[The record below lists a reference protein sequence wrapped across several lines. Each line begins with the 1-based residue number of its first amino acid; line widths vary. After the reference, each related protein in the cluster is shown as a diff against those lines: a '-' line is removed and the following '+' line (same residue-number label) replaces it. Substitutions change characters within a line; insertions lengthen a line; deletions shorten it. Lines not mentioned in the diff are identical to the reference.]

1 MGTIVLSSQTTRR
14 SFLQGSGALAVA
26 TFTSTLAALHAR
38 NAEAAACGSVSGQ
51 VAGPYGPIAPVA
63 DQSTGL
69 PLLQLP
75 AGFRYTSFAWTGDT
89 MLDGR
94 PCPSNH
100 DGMAVV
106 VTRRVGR
113 SDEHVLIRNHERGF
127 GPASSMIMAPVRY
140 DSGTSKG
147 GSALGGTTNLVFRD
161 DSWVS
166 VEPSLGGT
174 LINCGGGPTPWG
186 SWLTCEETLS
196 NESSM
201 HGKRHGY
208 VFEVAADASQVSGNP
223 IVGMGRF
230 SHEAAAVDP
239 ATGYVYLTE
248 DLPNRSGFYRFVPND
263 TRGRLGSLEAGGRL
277 QAAKVAGRNNAS
289 LIVAKRCDEYTLEWI
304 DIVNP
309 DQDAGPVG
317 GPQLPGFDVNPR
329 GSGPFVQAWAGGALQ
344 LARSE
349 GIWYSAGKMYMVDTA
364 TGMDGTSRPGRG
376 EGAVWELDLATMKL
390 KAIFVSDNQLVG
402 NNPDN
407 ITVSPRGGI
416 IVCEDGGN
424 SVDPF
429 GAGTRLLGISAQGDS
444 FIFCKNSISLNAAQI
459 AGADKRIAPGNYSE
473 SEFAGACWEPSGR
486 VLFCNIQTPGITFAI
501 TGPWGVGGI

>member
-1 MGTIVLSSQTTRR
+1 
-14 SFLQGSGALAVA
+14 
-26 TFTSTLAALHAR
+26 
-38 NAEAAACGSVSGQ
+38 
-51 VAGPYGPIAPVA
+51 
-63 DQSTGL
+63 
-69 PLLQLP
+69 
-75 AGFRYTSFAWTGDT
+75 
-89 MLDGR
+89 
-94 PCPSNH
+94 
-100 DGMAVV
+100 
-106 VTRRVGR
+106 
-113 SDEHVLIRNHERGF
+113 
-127 GPASSMIMAPVRY
+127 
-140 DSGTSKG
+140 
-147 GSALGGTTNLVFRD
+147 
-161 DSWVS
+161 
-166 VEPSLGGT
+166 
-174 LINCGGGPTPWG
+174 
-186 SWLTCEETLS
+186 
-196 NESSM
+196 M

-208 VFEVAADASQVSGNP
+208 VFEVAANAVQVSGNP

-248 DLPNRSGFYRFVPND
+248 DLPNRSGFYRFVPNE
-263 TRGRLGSLEAGGRL
+263 TKGRLGSLEAGGRL

-364 TGMDGTSRPGRG
+364 TGMDGTNRSGRG

-402 NNPDN
+402 NKRQHRHQ
-407 ITVSPRGGI
+407 PRGGI

-424 SVDPF
+424 RSTRSVP
-429 GAGTRLLGISAQGDS
+429 ATITRNQRTRRLIHLLQEQHQLERCANSRCRQAHRTRQLQRVGI
-444 FIFCKNSISLNAAQI
+444 C
-459 AGADKRIAPGNYSE
+459 
-473 SEFAGACWEPSGR
+473 GR
-486 VLFCNIQTPGITFAI
+486 VLGTVGACALLQHSNPRNYVCDH
-501 TGPWGVGGI
+501 GPVGCRRHLTRDSE

>member
-1 MGTIVLSSQTTRR
+1 LKSQVARR
-14 SFLQGSGALAVA
+14 SFLQRSGAFAAA
-26 TFTSTLAALHAR
+26 TFTNSLAALYAR
-38 NAEAAACGSVSGQ
+38 NAEAAACGGFSGQ

-106 VTRRVGR
+106 MTRRVGR
-113 SDEHVLIRNHERGF
+113 ADEHVLIRNHERGF
-127 GPASSMIMAPVRY
+127 GSASSMIMARGRY
-140 DSGTSKG
+140 DSGMSSG

-161 DSWVS
+161 DNWVS

-196 NESSM
+196 NELST
-201 HGKRHGY
+201 HRKRHGY
-208 VFEVAADASQVSGNP
+208 VFEVAANASETSGNP
-223 IVGMGRF
+223 IIGMGRF

-239 ATGYVYLTE
+239 VTGYVYLTE
-248 DLPNRSGFYRFVPND
+248 DLRNLSGFYRLVPND
-263 TRGRLGSLEAGGRL
+263 TKGRLGSLEAGGRL

-289 LIVAKRCDEYTLEWI
+289 LIIAKRCDEYALEWI
-304 DIVNP
+304 DIASP
-309 DQDAGPVG
+309 DQDASPVS

-329 GSGPFVQAWAGGALQ
+329 GSGPFVQAWAAGALQ

-349 GIWYSAGKMYMVDTA
+349 GIWYSAGKMYIVDTA
-364 TGMDGTSRPGRG
+364 TGIDGTNRPGRG
-376 EGAVWELDLATMKL
+376 EGAVWELDLASMKL

-416 IVCEDGGN
+416 IVCEDGGS

-429 GAGTRLLGISAQGDS
+429 GTGTRLLGISAQGDS
-444 FIFCKNSISLNAAQI
+444 FIFCKNNINLSAAQI
-459 AGADKRIAPGNYSE
+459 AGAGKNIAAGNYGE

-501 TGPWGVGGI
+501 TGPWGVGGA

>member
-1 MGTIVLSSQTTRR
+1 LNSQAARR
-14 SFLQGSGALAVA
+14 SFLQGSGAFAAA
-26 TFTSTLAALHAR
+26 TFTNSLAALYAR
-38 NAEAAACGSVSGQ
+38 NADAAACGGLSGQ

-106 VTRRVGR
+106 MTRRVGR
-113 SDEHVLIRNHERGF
+113 GDENVLIRNHERGF
-127 GPASSMIMAPVRY
+127 GSASSMIMARGRY
-140 DSGTSKG
+140 DNGMSSG

-161 DSWVS
+161 DNWVS

-196 NESSM
+196 NELST

-208 VFEVAADASQVSGNP
+208 VFEVAANASETSGNP
-223 IVGMGRF
+223 IIGMGRF

-239 ATGYVYLTE
+239 VTGYVYLTE
-248 DLPNRSGFYRFVPND
+248 DLRNLSGFYRFVPND

-289 LIVAKRCDEYTLEWI
+289 LIIAKRCDEYTLEWI
-304 DIVNP
+304 DIASP

-329 GSGPFVQAWAGGALQ
+329 CSGPFVQAWAAGALQ

-364 TGMDGTSRPGRG
+364 TGVDGTNRPGRG
-376 EGAVWELDLATMKL
+376 EGAVWELDLASMKL

-407 ITVSPRGGI
+407 ITVTPRGGLLL
-416 IVCEDGGN
+416 CEDAAGGTN
-424 SVDPF
+424 IV
-429 GAGTRLLGISAQGDS
+429 GERLVGLTLNGNTFTFAQNNIVLTAS
-444 FIFCKNSISLNAAQI
+444 QI
-459 AGADKRIAPGNYSE
+459 AAAGKTVSPNDYRGQ
-473 SEFAGACWEPSGR
+473 EFAGACYSPDGQW
-486 VLFCNIQTPGITFAI
+486 LFVNIQTPGITFAI
-501 TGPWGVGGI
+501 TGPWGNGPL